1 MADEGT
7 AVIGRSGK
15 RAGTQSLIELE
26 ERVKIAELHARGAEA
41 KVRLNAAKEQ
51 LASNRKS
58 RKMEKEA

>member
-1 MADEGT
+1 MTDEET
-7 AVIGRSGK
+7 AVTRRTGR

-58 RKMEKEA
+58 RKMGKEA